1 MKNSEF
7 SGPRYWKSLDD
18 LAETPA
24 FTDWVE
30 REFPA
35 GASEMEGV
43 NRRQFMKVMAASF
56 GLAGLGMAG
65 CRRPEQTILPYSKQ
79 PENVIPGVAIYYTS
93 SMPGARDNVP
103 LIVETQTGRPTK
115 IEGNPSFT
123 PYGGSTTVYT
133 QASILDLYDPD
144 RATKSKEGSATLSPA
159 AVRDRLEAIR
169 QAHGADK
176 GAGLVF
182 LAEPSTSPSR
192 AALVKQIKKAF
203 PKATWTENTA
213 IDQSTSEQA
222 AQAVFGK
229 SLRALPEF
237 TKAKRVLALDA
248 EFLINADGSLS
259 QARDFTKTRKVK
271 DSKDATKMS
280 RLYSVESTLTTT
292 GSMADHRLRLS
303 TSQMGAF
310 IAQVGAAVLNKKHVG
325 GPLAAELAKIGA
337 SLKVDAQWVDA
348 CATDLV
354 ENAGHSI
361 IVAGEHLPKSVHA
374 IVIAINEA
382 LSAPIN
388 YVEVPTAEQGIA
400 TAAARLNQ
408 GDVETL
414 VILGGNPV
422 YDAPIDLDWSAAQAK
437 ATQSI
442 YIGGAVNETSQAVNL
457 FIARSHYLE
466 SWGDG
471 RTFDGTLVPV
481 QPMIEPLFD
490 TFNDLEVLARLAGA
504 SATDGYS
511 IAQAT
516 FAAEGGKDYNKFLSD
531 GVLEGSAFKSASKK
545 LDYAKVVKALK
556 ADELTALELNAN
568 ALEVRFAP
576 SSHAYDGRYANNGW
590 MMECPDPITKL
601 TWDNAI
607 QISPSLAKE
616 LESAQGI
623 QIFPTKKPMN
633 EHSEFFKAAKGTLQ
647 TNKATFNRGKEEAVV
662 VELTVNGV
670 TIEAP
675 IHVVPGLANYT
686 VVLPLGMG
694 RKVVGRVGH
703 GVGFDAYAVRTSG
716 SLGCALGAAIKLT
729 EKTYHLAN
737 TQEHWSMEGRALVR
751 EGTADYYAKKPDF
764 VNKVGVES
772 HAPANYA
779 KDADKSLQEKSVNQY
794 RGNSAYDHVA
804 FSKPAPNV
812 KVWHDDKGQPLDSFP
827 VPQQWGMAIDLNS
840 CIGCTACVV
849 ACQSEN
855 NVPIVGKD
863 QVLRGREMHW
873 MRIDRYFSAEKYD
886 QTEVPDDV
894 QVSFMGMMCQHCEN
908 APCEQV
914 CPVNATVHDTQGL
927 NTMAYNR
934 CVGTRY
940 CANNCPYKVR
950 RFNFLDW
957 NKRKIGEFYK
967 GPLGPVE
974 EPELQKMQKNP
985 NVTVR
990 MRGVM
995 EKCTFCTQRIEAAK
1009 IEQKRLA
1016 GASDDIRIA
1025 DGNIKVACQQACP
1038 TDAITFGDISD
1049 AESEVSQ
1056 MKASDRNYSVLGYLN
1071 ARPRT
1076 TYLARLRN
1084 PNPEMPDAY
1093 EKPYAYA
1100 QYDERYG
1107 YGSHGDHGAD
1117 HGAGHDAHGDDHG
1130 ATHDTHAAPAHDDHG
1145 HDHSSHS
1152 EEAHSAH

>member
-24 FTDWVE
+24 FKDWIE

-35 GASEMEGV
+35 GAADMEGV
-43 NRRQFMKVMAASF
+43 NRRHFMKVMAASF

-65 CRRPEQTILPYSKQ
+65 CRRPEQNILPYSKQ
-79 PENVIPGVAIYYTS
+79 PENVIPGVPVYYTS
-93 SMPGARDNVP
+93 SMPSARDNVP
-103 LIVETQTGRPTK
+103 VIVETHTGRPTK
-115 IEGNPSFT
+115 IEGNPSFE
-123 PYGGSTTVYT
+123 PYGGATTVYT

-144 RATKSKEGSATLSPA
+144 RATKSKASGATLSPA
-159 AVRDRLEAIR
+159 AVRDRLDALR
-169 QAHGADK
+169 QTHGANQ

-192 AALVKQIKKAF
+192 AKLVKQIKQAF
-203 PKATWTENTA
+203 PQAIWAENTA

-222 AQAVFGK
+222 AQAVFGQ
-229 SLRALPEF
+229 SLRSLPEF

-248 EFLINADGSLS
+248 EFLMNADGSLS

-271 DSKDATKMS
+271 DSKDAKKMS
-280 RLYSVESTLTTT
+280 RLYSVESTLTST

-303 TSQMGAF
+303 SSQMGAF

-325 GPLAAELAKIGA
+325 GPLAAELAKIGG
-337 SLKVDAQWVDA
+337 SLKVDAQWIDA
-348 CATDLV
+348 CASDLV

-361 IVAGEHLPKSVHA
+361 IIAGEHLPKSVHA

-382 LSAPIN
+382 LSAPID
-388 YVEVPTAEQGIA
+388 YVAVPTAEQGIA
-400 TAAARLNQ
+400 AAVARLNK
-408 GDVETL
+408 GAVETL

-422 YDAPIDLDWSAAQAK
+422 YDAPIDLDWSAAQAQ
-437 ATQSI
+437 ATESI
-442 YIGGAVNETSQAVNL
+442 YIGGSANETSEAASL

-466 SWGDG
+466 TWGDG

-481 QPMIEPLFD
+481 QPMIEPLFE
-490 TFNDLEVLARLAGA
+490 TFNELEILARLAGE
-504 SATDGYS
+504 SVTDGYS
-511 IAQAT
+511 ITQAT
-516 FAAEGGKDYNKFLSD
+516 FAELGGSDFNKFLSD
-531 GVLEGSAFKSASKK
+531 GVLDGSAYNSASPV
-545 LDYAKVVKALK
+545 LDYLQVASAIKSDELK
-556 ADELTALELNAN
+556 AFELSADQ
-568 ALEVRFAP
+568 LEVRFAP
-576 SSHAYDGRYANNGW
+576 SSHAYDGRFANNGW

-607 QISPSLAKE
+607 QISPSLARE
-616 LESAQGI
+616 LESTQGI
-623 QIFPTKKPMN
+623 QIFPSKKPMN
-633 EHSEFFKAAKGTLQ
+633 KQSDFFEGAKGTLQ
-647 TNKATFNRGKEEAVV
+647 TNKANFRRGKEDAVV

-694 RKVVGRVGH
+694 RKVVGRVGQ
-703 GVGFDAYAVRTSG
+703 GVGFDAYAARTSS
-716 SLGCALGAAIKLT
+716 SLGCALGASIKLT
-729 EKTYHLAN
+729 EKTFFLAN

-751 EGTADYYAKKPDF
+751 ENTATGYAKKPDF

-772 HAPANYA
+772 HAPLNYG
-779 KDADKSLQEKSVNQY
+779 KDADKSLQEQSVNQY
-794 RGNSAYDHVA
+794 RGNSAYEHIS

-812 KVWHDDKGQPLDSFP
+812 KVWKGNEDKFP
-827 VPQQWGMAIDLNS
+827 VPQQWGMAIDMNS
-840 CIGCTACVV
+840 CIGCSACVV

-873 MRIDRYFSAEKYD
+873 MRIDRYFSAEQYD

-894 QVSFMGMMCQHCEN
+894 QVSYMGMMCQHCEN

-914 CPVNATVHDTQGL
+914 CPVNATVHDTSGL

-957 NKRKIGEFYK
+957 NKRQIGEFYK
-967 GPLGPVE
+967 GPLGPVD
-974 EPELQKMQKNP
+974 EPELEKMNANP

-1025 DGNIKVACQQACP
+1025 DGNIKVACQQVCP

-1049 AESEVSQ
+1049 ADSEVSK
-1056 MKASDRNYSVLGYLN
+1056 MKANDRNYSVLGYLN

-1107 YGSHGDHGAD
+1107 HGSHGAHADD
-1117 HGAGHDAHGDDHG
+1117 HGAGHDDH
-1130 ATHDTHAAPAHDDHG
+1130 HG

-1152 EEAHSAH
+1152 EDAPAAH

>member
-24 FTDWVE
+24 FKDWIE

-35 GASEMEGV
+35 GAADMEGV
-43 NRRQFMKVMAASF
+43 NRRHFMKVMAASF

-65 CRRPEQTILPYSKQ
+65 CRRPEQNILPYSKQ
-79 PENVIPGVAIYYTS
+79 PENVIPGVPVYYTS
-93 SMPGARDNVP
+93 SMPSARDNVP
-103 LIVETQTGRPTK
+103 VIVETHTGRPTK
-115 IEGNPSFT
+115 IEGNPSFE
-123 PYGGSTTVYT
+123 PYGGATTVYT

-144 RATKSKEGSATLSPA
+144 RATKSKASGATLSSA
-159 AVRDRLEAIR
+159 AVRDRLDALR
-169 QAHGADK
+169 QTHGANQ

-192 AALVKQIKKAF
+192 AKLVKQIKQAF
-203 PKATWTENTA
+203 PKAIWAENTA

-222 AQAVFGK
+222 AQAVFGQ
-229 SLRALPEF
+229 SLRSLPEF

-248 EFLINADGSLS
+248 EFLMNADGSLS

-271 DSKDATKMS
+271 DSKDAKKMS
-280 RLYSVESTLTTT
+280 RLYSVESTLTST

-303 TSQMGAF
+303 SSQMGAF

-325 GPLAAELAKIGA
+325 GPLAAELAKIGG

-361 IVAGEHLPKSVHA
+361 IIAGEHLPKSVHA

-388 YVEVPTAEQGIA
+388 YVAVPTAEQGIA
-400 TAAARLNQ
+400 AAVARLNK
-408 GDVETL
+408 GTVETL

-422 YDAPIDLDWSAAQAK
+422 YDAPIDLDWSAAQAQ
-437 ATQSI
+437 ATESI
-442 YIGGAVNETSQAVNL
+442 YIGGSANETSEAASL

-466 SWGDG
+466 TWGDG

-481 QPMIEPLFD
+481 QPMIEPLFE
-490 TFNDLEVLARLAGA
+490 TFNELEILARLAGE
-504 SATDGYS
+504 SVTDGYS
-511 IAQAT
+511 IIQGT
-516 FAAEGGKDYNKFLSD
+516 FAELGGSDFNKFLSD
-531 GVLEGSAFKSASKK
+531 GVLDGSAYNSASPV
-545 LDYAKVVKALK
+545 LDYLQVASAIKSDELK
-556 ADELTALELNAN
+556 AFELSADQ
-568 ALEVRFAP
+568 LEVRFAP
-576 SSHAYDGRYANNGW
+576 SSHAYDGRFANNGW

-607 QISPSLAKE
+607 QISPSLARE
-616 LESAQGI
+616 LESTQGI
-623 QIFPTKKPMN
+623 QIFPSKKPMN
-633 EHSEFFKAAKGTLQ
+633 KQSDFFEGAKGTLQ
-647 TNKATFNRGKEEAVV
+647 TNKANFRRGKEDAVV

-694 RKVVGRVGH
+694 RKVVGRVGQ
-703 GVGFDAYAVRTSG
+703 GVGFDAYAARTSS
-716 SLGCALGAAIKLT
+716 SLGCALGASIKLT
-729 EKTYHLAN
+729 EKTFFLAN

-751 EGTADYYAKKPDF
+751 ENTATGYAKKPDF

-772 HAPANYA
+772 HAPLNYG
-779 KDADKSLQEKSVNQY
+779 KDADKSLQEQSVNQY
-794 RGNSAYDHVA
+794 RGNSAYDHIS

-812 KVWHDDKGQPLDSFP
+812 KVWKGNEDKFP
-827 VPQQWGMAIDLNS
+827 VPQQWGMAIDMNS
-840 CIGCTACVV
+840 CIGCSACVV

-873 MRIDRYFSAEKYD
+873 MRIDRYFSAEQYD

-894 QVSFMGMMCQHCEN
+894 QVSYMGMMCQHCEN

-914 CPVNATVHDTQGL
+914 CPVNATVHDTSGL

-957 NKRKIGEFYK
+957 NKRQIGEFYK
-967 GPLGPVE
+967 GPLGPVD
-974 EPELQKMQKNP
+974 EPELEKMNANP

-1025 DGNIKVACQQACP
+1025 DGNIKVACQQVCP

-1049 AESEVSQ
+1049 ADSEVSK
-1056 MKASDRNYSVLGYLN
+1056 MKANDRNYSVLGYLN

-1107 YGSHGDHGAD
+1107 HGSHGAHADD
-1117 HGAGHDAHGDDHG
+1117 HGAGHDDH
-1130 ATHDTHAAPAHDDHG
+1130 HG

-1152 EEAHSAH
+1152 EDAPAAH

>member
-1 MKNSEF
+1 MKNTEF

-24 FTDWVE
+24 FKDWVE

-43 NRRQFMKVMAASF
+43 NRRHFMKVMAASF

-65 CRRPEQTILPYSKQ
+65 CRRPEQNILPYSKQ
-79 PENVIPGVAIYYTS
+79 PENVIPGVPIYFTS
-93 SMPGARDNVP
+93 SMPSARDNVP
-103 LIVETQTGRPTK
+103 VIVETYTGRPTK
-115 IEGNPSFT
+115 IEGNPSYL

-144 RATKSKEGSATLSPA
+144 RATKSKEGSATLSMA
-159 AVRDRLEAIR
+159 AVRDRLDAIR
-169 QAHGADK
+169 EAHGADQ
-176 GAGLVF
+176 GQGLVF

-192 AALVKQIKKAF
+192 AKLVKLLKKTF

-213 IDQSTSEQA
+213 IDQTASEQA
-222 AQAVFGK
+222 ALAVFGK
-229 SLRALPEF
+229 TLRALPELS
-237 TKAKRVLALDA
+237 KAKRVLALDA

-280 RLYSVESTLTTT
+280 RLYSVESTLTAT
-292 GSMADHRLRLS
+292 GAMADHRLRLS

-310 IAQVGAAVLNKKHVG
+310 IAQLGAAVLEKKHVG
-325 GPLAAELAKIGA
+325 GPLAAELAKVGA
-337 SLKVDAQWVDA
+337 SLKVDAQWIDA

-361 IVAGEHLPKSVHA
+361 IIAGEHLSVSVHE
-374 IVIAINEA
+374 IVIAINAA

-388 YVEVPTAEQGIA
+388 YVEVPDAEKGIA
-400 TAAARLNQ
+400 VATARLNE
-408 GDVETL
+408 GDVDTL

-422 YDAPIDLDWSAAQAK
+422 YDAPIDLNWADAQAK
-437 ATQSI
+437 AGQSI
-442 YIGGAVNETSQAVNL
+442 YIGGAVNETSQASDI

-490 TFNDLEVLARLAGA
+490 TFNDLEILARLGGA
-504 SATDGYS
+504 AATDGYS
-511 IAQAT
+511 IAQTT
-516 FAAEGGKDYNKFLSD
+516 FTELGGTDYNKFLSE
-531 GVLEGSAFKSASKK
+531 GVLADSAYKSASPKV
-545 LDYAKVVKALK
+545 DYAKVAKLVK
-556 ADELTALELNAN
+556 ADELTAYELSADQF
-568 ALEVRFAP
+568 EVRFTP
-576 SSHAYDGRYANNGW
+576 SSHSYDGRYANNGW
-590 MMECPDPITKL
+590 MMECPDSISKL

-607 QISPSLAKE
+607 LLSPALAKE
-616 LESAQGI
+616 LERTQGV

-633 EHSEFFKAAKGTLQ
+633 ENSKFFEAAKGTLQ
-647 TNKATFNRGKEEAVV
+647 TNTATFKRGKEEAVV
-662 VELTVNGV
+662 AKLTVNGV

-675 IHVVPGLANYT
+675 IHVIPGLANFT
-686 VVLPLGMG
+686 VVLPLGLG
-694 RKVVGRVGH
+694 RKVVGRVGQ
-703 GVGFDAYAVRTSG
+703 GVGFDAYAVRTSS
-716 SLGCALGAAIKLT
+716 SLGCALGASMQLT
-729 EKTYHLAN
+729 EKTFRLAN
-737 TQEHWSMEGRALVR
+737 TQEHWSMEGRALIR
-751 EGTADYYAKKPDF
+751 ENTAAGYAETPDF
-764 VNKVGVES
+764 ANKMGVES
-772 HAPANYA
+772 HAPANYR
-779 KDADKSLQEKSVNQY
+779 DDQDKTLQEKSVNQY
-794 RGNSAYDHVA
+794 RGNSAYNHVA

-812 KVWHDDKGQPLDSFP
+812 KVWKDDADKFP

-840 CIGCTACVV
+840 CIGCSACVV

-855 NVPIVGKD
+855 NVPIVGKE

-886 QTEVPDDV
+886 QAEIPEDV

-914 CPVNATVHDTQGL
+914 CPVNATVHDTSGL

-950 RFNFLDW
+950 RFNFFDW
-957 NKRKIGEFYK
+957 NKRQIGEVYK
-967 GPLGPVE
+967 GPLGPVD
-974 EPELQKMQKNP
+974 EPELGKMKANP

-1016 GASDDIRIA
+1016 GASDNIRLV
-1025 DGNIKVACQQACP
+1025 DGDIKVACQQACP

-1049 AESEVSQ
+1049 ASTEVSQ

-1084 PNPEMPDAY
+1084 PNPKMPDAY
-1093 EKPYAYA
+1093 SKPYAYA
-1100 QYDERYG
+1100 QYEERYG
-1107 YGSHGDHGAD
+1107 HASHDD
-1117 HGAGHDAHGDDHG
+1117 HGAGHGTSGHDDHG
-1130 ATHDTHAAPAHDDHG
+1130 SDHDSHAAPAHDAHD
-1145 HDHSSHS
+1145 HDHSSPS
-1152 EEAHSAH
+1152 EEAHHAH

>member
-24 FTDWVE
+24 FKDWIE

-35 GASEMEGV
+35 GAADMEGV
-43 NRRQFMKVMAASF
+43 NRRHFMKVMAASF

-65 CRRPEQTILPYSKQ
+65 CRRPEQNILPYSKQ
-79 PENVIPGVAIYYTS
+79 PENVIPGVPVYYTS
-93 SMPGARDNVP
+93 SMPSARDNVP
-103 LIVETQTGRPTK
+103 VIVETHTGRPTK
-115 IEGNPSFT
+115 IEGNPSFE
-123 PYGGSTTVYT
+123 PYGGATTVYT

-144 RATKSKEGSATLSPA
+144 RATKSKASGATLSPA
-159 AVRDRLEAIR
+159 AVRDRLDALR
-169 QAHGADK
+169 QTHGANQ

-192 AALVKQIKKAF
+192 AKLVKQIKQAF
-203 PKATWTENTA
+203 PKATWAENTA

-222 AQAVFGK
+222 AQAVFGQ
-229 SLRALPEF
+229 SLRSLPEF

-248 EFLINADGSLS
+248 EFLMNADGSLS

-271 DSKDATKMS
+271 DSKDAKKMS
-280 RLYSVESTLTTT
+280 RLYSVESTLTST

-303 TSQMGAF
+303 SSQMGAF

-325 GPLAAELAKIGA
+325 GPLAAELAKIGG

-361 IVAGEHLPKSVHA
+361 IIAGEHLPKSVHA

-388 YVEVPTAEQGIA
+388 YVAVPTAEQGIA
-400 TAAARLNQ
+400 AAVARLNK
-408 GDVETL
+408 GTVETL

-422 YDAPIDLDWSAAQAK
+422 YDAPIDLDWSAAQAQ
-437 ATQSI
+437 ATETI
-442 YIGGAVNETSQAVNL
+442 YIGGSANETSEAASL

-466 SWGDG
+466 TWGDG

-481 QPMIEPLFD
+481 QPMIEPLFE
-490 TFNDLEVLARLAGA
+490 TFNELEILARLAGE
-504 SATDGYS
+504 SVSDGYS
-511 IAQAT
+511 IVQGT
-516 FAAEGGKDYNKFLSD
+516 FAELGGSDFNKFLSD
-531 GVLEGSAFKSASKK
+531 GVLDGSAYNSASPVLDYLQFASAIK
-545 LDYAKVVKALK
+545 LDELK
-556 ADELTALELNAN
+556 AFELSADQ
-568 ALEVRFAP
+568 LEVRFAP
-576 SSHAYDGRYANNGW
+576 SSHAYDGCFANNGW

-607 QISPSLAKE
+607 QISPSLARE
-616 LESAQGI
+616 LESTQGI
-623 QIFPTKKPMN
+623 QIFPSKKPMN
-633 EHSEFFKAAKGTLQ
+633 KQSDFFEGAKGTLQ
-647 TNKATFNRGKEEAVV
+647 TNKANFRRGKEDAVV

-694 RKVVGRVGH
+694 RKVVGRVGQ
-703 GVGFDAYAVRTSG
+703 GVGFDAYAARTSS
-716 SLGCALGAAIKLT
+716 SLGCALGASIKLT
-729 EKTYHLAN
+729 EKTFFLAN

-751 EGTADYYAKKPDF
+751 ENTATGYAKKPDF

-772 HAPANYA
+772 HAPLNYG
-779 KDADKSLQEKSVNQY
+779 KDADKSLQEQSVNQY
-794 RGNSAYDHVA
+794 RGNSAYEHIS

-812 KVWHDDKGQPLDSFP
+812 KVWKGNEDKFP
-827 VPQQWGMAIDLNS
+827 VPQQWGMAIDMNS
-840 CIGCTACVV
+840 CIGCSACVV

-873 MRIDRYFSAEKYD
+873 MRIDRYFSAEQYD

-894 QVSFMGMMCQHCEN
+894 QVSYMGMMCQHCEN

-914 CPVNATVHDTQGL
+914 CPVNATVHDTSGL

-957 NKRKIGEFYK
+957 NKRQIGEFYK
-967 GPLGPVE
+967 GPLGPVD
-974 EPELQKMQKNP
+974 EPELEKMNANP

-1025 DGNIKVACQQACP
+1025 DGNIKVACQQVCP

-1049 AESEVSQ
+1049 ADSEVSK
-1056 MKASDRNYSVLGYLN
+1056 MKANDRNYSVLGYLN

-1107 YGSHGDHGAD
+1107 HGSHDAHADD
-1117 HGAGHDAHGDDHG
+1117 HGAGHDDH
-1130 ATHDTHAAPAHDDHG
+1130 HG

-1152 EEAHSAH
+1152 EDAPAAH

>member
-24 FTDWVE
+24 FKDWIE

-35 GASEMEGV
+35 GAADMEGV
-43 NRRQFMKVMAASF
+43 NRRHFMKVMAASF

-65 CRRPEQTILPYSKQ
+65 CRRPEQNILPYSKQ
-79 PENVIPGVAIYYTS
+79 PENVIPGVPVYYTS
-93 SMPGARDNVP
+93 SMPSARDNVP
-103 LIVETQTGRPTK
+103 VIVETHTGRPTK
-115 IEGNPSFT
+115 IEGNPSFE
-123 PYGGSTTVYT
+123 PYGGATTVYT

-144 RATKSKEGSATLSPA
+144 RATKSKASGATLSPA
-159 AVRDRLEAIR
+159 AVRDRLDALR
-169 QAHGADK
+169 QTHGANQ

-192 AALVKQIKKAF
+192 AKLVKQIKQAF
-203 PKATWTENTA
+203 PKAIWAENTA

-222 AQAVFGK
+222 AQAVFGQ
-229 SLRALPEF
+229 SLRSLPEF

-248 EFLINADGSLS
+248 EFLMNADGSLS

-271 DSKDATKMS
+271 DSKDAKKMS
-280 RLYSVESTLTTT
+280 RLYSVESTLTST

-303 TSQMGAF
+303 SSQMGAF

-325 GPLAAELAKIGA
+325 GPLAAELAKIGG

-361 IVAGEHLPKSVHA
+361 IIAGEHLPKSVHA

-388 YVEVPTAEQGIA
+388 YVAVPTAEQGIA
-400 TAAARLNQ
+400 AAVARLNK
-408 GDVETL
+408 GTVETL

-422 YDAPIDLDWSAAQAK
+422 YDAPIDLDWSAAQAQ
-437 ATQSI
+437 ATETI
-442 YIGGAVNETSQAVNL
+442 YIGGSANETSEAASL

-466 SWGDG
+466 TWGDG

-481 QPMIEPLFD
+481 QPMIEPLFE
-490 TFNDLEVLARLAGA
+490 TFNELEILARLAGE
-504 SATDGYS
+504 SVSDGYS
-511 IAQAT
+511 IVQGT
-516 FAAEGGKDYNKFLSD
+516 FAELGGSDFNKFLSD
-531 GVLEGSAFKSASKK
+531 GVLDGSAYNSASPVLDYLQVASAIK
-545 LDYAKVVKALK
+545 LDELK
-556 ADELTALELNAN
+556 AFELSADQ
-568 ALEVRFAP
+568 LEVRFAP
-576 SSHAYDGRYANNGW
+576 SSHAYDGRFANNGW

-607 QISPSLAKE
+607 QISPSLARE
-616 LESAQGI
+616 LESTQGI
-623 QIFPTKKPMN
+623 QIFPSKKPMN
-633 EHSEFFKAAKGTLQ
+633 KQSDFFEGAKGTLQ
-647 TNKATFNRGKEEAVV
+647 TNKANFRRGKEDAVV

-694 RKVVGRVGH
+694 RKVVGRVGQ
-703 GVGFDAYAVRTSG
+703 GVGFDAYAARTSS
-716 SLGCALGAAIKLT
+716 SLGCALGASIKLT
-729 EKTYHLAN
+729 EKTFFLAN

-751 EGTADYYAKKPDF
+751 ENTATGYAKKPDF

-772 HAPANYA
+772 HAPLNYG
-779 KDADKSLQEKSVNQY
+779 KDADKSLQEQSVNQY
-794 RGNSAYDHVA
+794 RGNSAYEHIS

-812 KVWHDDKGQPLDSFP
+812 KVWKGNEDKFP
-827 VPQQWGMAIDLNS
+827 VPQQWGMAIDMNS
-840 CIGCTACVV
+840 CIGCSACVV

-873 MRIDRYFSAEKYD
+873 MRIDRYFSAEQYD

-894 QVSFMGMMCQHCEN
+894 QVSYMGMMCQHCEN

-914 CPVNATVHDTQGL
+914 CPVNATVHDTSGL

-957 NKRKIGEFYK
+957 NKRQIGEFYK
-967 GPLGPVE
+967 GPLGPVD
-974 EPELQKMQKNP
+974 EPELEKMNANP

-1025 DGNIKVACQQACP
+1025 DGNIKVACQQVCP

-1049 AESEVSQ
+1049 ADSEVSK
-1056 MKASDRNYSVLGYLN
+1056 MKANDRNYSVLGYLN

-1107 YGSHGDHGAD
+1107 HGSHGAHADD
-1117 HGAGHDAHGDDHG
+1117 HGAGHDDH
-1130 ATHDTHAAPAHDDHG
+1130 HG

-1152 EEAHSAH
+1152 EDAPAAH

>member
-1 MKNSEF
+1 M
-7 SGPRYWKSLDD
+7 
-18 LAETPA
+18 
-24 FTDWVE
+24 
-30 REFPA
+30 
-35 GASEMEGV
+35 
-43 NRRQFMKVMAASF
+43 
-56 GLAGLGMAG
+56 
-65 CRRPEQTILPYSKQ
+65 
-79 PENVIPGVAIYYTS
+79 
-93 SMPGARDNVP
+93 
-103 LIVETQTGRPTK
+103 
-115 IEGNPSFT
+115 
-123 PYGGSTTVYT
+123 
-133 QASILDLYDPD
+133 
-144 RATKSKEGSATLSPA
+144 
-159 AVRDRLEAIR
+159 
-169 QAHGADK
+169 
-176 GAGLVF
+176 
-182 LAEPSTSPSR
+182 
-192 AALVKQIKKAF
+192 
-203 PKATWTENTA
+203 
-213 IDQSTSEQA
+213 
-222 AQAVFGK
+222 
-229 SLRALPEF
+229 
-237 TKAKRVLALDA
+237 
-248 EFLINADGSLS
+248 NADGSLS

-271 DSKDATKMS
+271 DSKDAKKMS
-280 RLYSVESTLTTT
+280 RLYSVESTLTST

-303 TSQMGAF
+303 SSQMGAF

-325 GPLAAELAKIGA
+325 GPLAAELAKIGG

-361 IVAGEHLPKSVHA
+361 IIAGEHLPKSVHA

-388 YVEVPTAEQGIA
+388 YVAVPTAEQGIA
-400 TAAARLNQ
+400 AAVARLNK
-408 GDVETL
+408 GTVETL

-422 YDAPIDLDWSAAQAK
+422 YDAPIDLDWSAAQAQ
-437 ATQSI
+437 ATETI
-442 YIGGAVNETSQAVNL
+442 YIGGSANETSEAASL

-466 SWGDG
+466 TWGDG

-481 QPMIEPLFD
+481 QPMIEPLFE
-490 TFNDLEVLARLAGA
+490 TFNELEILARLAGE
-504 SATDGYS
+504 SVSDGYS
-511 IAQAT
+511 IVQGT
-516 FAAEGGKDYNKFLSD
+516 FAELGGSDFNKFLSD
-531 GVLEGSAFKSASKK
+531 GVLDGSAYNSASPVLDYLQVASAIK
-545 LDYAKVVKALK
+545 LDELK
-556 ADELTALELNAN
+556 AFELSADQ
-568 ALEVRFAP
+568 LEVRFAP
-576 SSHAYDGRYANNGW
+576 SSHAYDGCFANNGW

-607 QISPSLAKE
+607 QISPSLARE
-616 LESAQGI
+616 LESTQGI
-623 QIFPTKKPMN
+623 QIFPSKKPMN
-633 EHSEFFKAAKGTLQ
+633 KQSDFFEGAKGTLQ
-647 TNKATFNRGKEEAVV
+647 TNKANFRRGKEDAVV

-694 RKVVGRVGH
+694 RKVVGRVGQ
-703 GVGFDAYAVRTSG
+703 GVGFDAYAARTSS
-716 SLGCALGAAIKLT
+716 SLGCALGASIKLT
-729 EKTYHLAN
+729 EKTFFLAN

-751 EGTADYYAKKPDF
+751 ENTATGYAKKPDF

-772 HAPANYA
+772 HAPLNYG
-779 KDADKSLQEKSVNQY
+779 KDADKSLQEQSVNQY
-794 RGNSAYDHVA
+794 RGNSAYEHIS
-804 FSKPAPNV
+804 FSKPAHNV
-812 KVWHDDKGQPLDSFP
+812 KVWKGNEDKFP
-827 VPQQWGMAIDLNS
+827 VPQQWGMAIDMNS
-840 CIGCTACVV
+840 CIGCSACVV

-873 MRIDRYFSAEKYD
+873 MRIDRYFSAEQYD

-894 QVSFMGMMCQHCEN
+894 QVSYMGMMCQHCEN

-914 CPVNATVHDTQGL
+914 CPVNATVHDTSGL

-957 NKRKIGEFYK
+957 NKRQIGEFYK
-967 GPLGPVE
+967 GPLGPVD
-974 EPELQKMQKNP
+974 EPELEKMNANP

-1025 DGNIKVACQQACP
+1025 DGNIKVACQQVCP

-1049 AESEVSQ
+1049 ADSEVSK
-1056 MKASDRNYSVLGYLN
+1056 MKANDRNYSVLGYLN

-1107 YGSHGDHGAD
+1107 HGSHDAHAD
-1117 HGAGHDAHGDDHG
+1117 NHGAGHDDH
-1130 ATHDTHAAPAHDDHG
+1130 HG

-1152 EEAHSAH
+1152 EDAPAAH

>member
-24 FTDWVE
+24 FKDWIE

-35 GASEMEGV
+35 GAADMEGV
-43 NRRQFMKVMAASF
+43 NRRHFMKVMAASF

-65 CRRPEQTILPYSKQ
+65 CRRPEQNILPYSKQ
-79 PENVIPGVAIYYTS
+79 PENVIPGVPVYYTS
-93 SMPGARDNVP
+93 SMPSARDNVP
-103 LIVETQTGRPTK
+103 VIVETHTGRPTK
-115 IEGNPSFT
+115 IEGNPSFE
-123 PYGGSTTVYT
+123 PYGGATTVYT

-144 RATKSKEGSATLSPA
+144 RATKSKASGATLSPA
-159 AVRDRLEAIR
+159 AVRDRLDALR
-169 QAHGADK
+169 QTHGANQ

-192 AALVKQIKKAF
+192 AKLVKQIKQAF
-203 PKATWTENTA
+203 PKAIWAENTA

-222 AQAVFGK
+222 AQAVFGQ
-229 SLRALPEF
+229 SLRSLPEF

-248 EFLINADGSLS
+248 EFLMNADGSLS

-271 DSKDATKMS
+271 DSKDAKKMS
-280 RLYSVESTLTTT
+280 RLYSVESTLTST

-303 TSQMGAF
+303 SSQMGAF

-325 GPLAAELAKIGA
+325 GPLAAELAKIGG

-361 IVAGEHLPKSVHA
+361 IIAGEHLPKSVHA

-388 YVEVPTAEQGIA
+388 YVAVPTAEQCIA
-400 TAAARLNQ
+400 AAVARLNK
-408 GDVETL
+408 GAVETL

-422 YDAPIDLDWSAAQAK
+422 YDAPIDLNWSAAQAQ
-437 ATQSI
+437 ATESI
-442 YIGGAVNETSQAVNL
+442 YIGGSANETSEAASL

-466 SWGDG
+466 TWGDG

-481 QPMIEPLFD
+481 QPMIEPLFE
-490 TFNDLEVLARLAGA
+490 TFNELEILARLAGE
-504 SATDGYS
+504 SVTDGYS
-511 IAQAT
+511 ITQAT
-516 FAAEGGKDYNKFLSD
+516 FAELCGSDFNKFLSD
-531 GVLEGSAFKSASKK
+531 GVLDGSAYNRASPV
-545 LDYAKVVKALK
+545 LDYLQVASAIKSDELK
-556 ADELTALELNAN
+556 AFELSADQ
-568 ALEVRFAP
+568 LEVRFAP
-576 SSHAYDGRYANNGW
+576 SSHAYDGRFANNGW

-607 QISPSLAKE
+607 QISPSLARE
-616 LESAQGI
+616 LESTQGI
-623 QIFPTKKPMN
+623 QIFPSKKPMN
-633 EHSEFFKAAKGTLQ
+633 KQSDFFEGAKGTLQ
-647 TNKATFNRGKEEAVV
+647 TNKANFRRGKEDAVV

-694 RKVVGRVGH
+694 RKVVGRVGQ
-703 GVGFDAYAVRTSG
+703 GVGFDAYAARTSS
-716 SLGCALGAAIKLT
+716 SLGCALGASIKLT
-729 EKTYHLAN
+729 EKTFFLAN

-751 EGTADYYAKKPDF
+751 ENTATGYAKKPDF

-772 HAPANYA
+772 HAPLNYG
-779 KDADKSLQEKSVNQY
+779 KDADKSLQEQSVNQY
-794 RGNSAYDHVA
+794 RGNSAYDHIS

-812 KVWHDDKGQPLDSFP
+812 KVWKGNEDKFP
-827 VPQQWGMAIDLNS
+827 VPQQWGMAIDMNS
-840 CIGCTACVV
+840 CIGCSACVV

-873 MRIDRYFSAEKYD
+873 MRIDRYFSAEQYD

-894 QVSFMGMMCQHCEN
+894 QVSYMGMMCQHCEN

-914 CPVNATVHDTQGL
+914 CPVNATVHDTSGL

-957 NKRKIGEFYK
+957 NKRQIGEFYK
-967 GPLGPVE
+967 GPLGPVD
-974 EPELQKMQKNP
+974 EPELEKMNANP

-1025 DGNIKVACQQACP
+1025 DGNIKVACQQVCP

-1049 AESEVSQ
+1049 ADSEVSK
-1056 MKASDRNYSVLGYLN
+1056 MKANDRNYSVLGYLN

-1107 YGSHGDHGAD
+1107 HGSHGAHADD
-1117 HGAGHDAHGDDHG
+1117 HGAGHDDH
-1130 ATHDTHAAPAHDDHG
+1130 HG

-1152 EEAHSAH
+1152 EDAPAAH